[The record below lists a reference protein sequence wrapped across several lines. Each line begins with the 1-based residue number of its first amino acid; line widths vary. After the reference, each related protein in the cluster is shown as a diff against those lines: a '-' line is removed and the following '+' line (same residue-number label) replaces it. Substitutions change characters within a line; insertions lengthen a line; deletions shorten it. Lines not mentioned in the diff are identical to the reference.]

1 VDALFDRVKYL
12 HEHGSTMPLTLHAML
27 LYGLEA
33 EMVYTPSDFFI
44 RRTGMLYFDIEAVK
58 LYKQQVL
65 QVMQQHLNYT
75 EEQRDAYMAELD
87 QAIMDATIF
96 VKEGE

>member
-1 VDALFDRVKYL
+1 
-12 HEHGSTMPLTLHAML
+12 
-27 LYGLEA
+27 
-33 EMVYTPSDFFI
+33 MVYTPSDFFI

-75 EEQRDAYMAELD
+75 EVQRSAYMAELD
-87 QAIMDATIF
+87 QAIIDATNF
-96 VKEGE
+96 AKEGE